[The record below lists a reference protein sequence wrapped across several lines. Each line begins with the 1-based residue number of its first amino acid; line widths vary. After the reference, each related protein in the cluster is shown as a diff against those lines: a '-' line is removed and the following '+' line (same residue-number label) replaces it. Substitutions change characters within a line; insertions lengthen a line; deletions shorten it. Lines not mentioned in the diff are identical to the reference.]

1 MKNIVKELFKI
12 DKLLK
17 ELKTKEAQYLE
28 AIGNSGTPQEALV
41 RIEHDIDRLQ
51 KKLYAKD
58 PYTKT
63 RRFINWN

>member
-1 MKNIVKELFKI
+1 MKNIVKELFEI
-12 DKLLK
+12 DKLLE
-17 ELKTKEAQYLE
+17 ELKTRKAQYLE
-28 AIGNSGTPQEALV
+28 AIGSGTPQEALV

-51 KKLYAKD
+51 RKIYAKD